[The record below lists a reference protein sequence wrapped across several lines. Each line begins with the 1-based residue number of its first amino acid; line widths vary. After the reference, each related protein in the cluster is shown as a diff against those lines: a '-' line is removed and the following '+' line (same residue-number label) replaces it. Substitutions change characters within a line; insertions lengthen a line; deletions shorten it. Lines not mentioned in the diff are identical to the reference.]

1 MSHSTD
7 PIEVKLCD
15 PLQDATDIKRCLD
28 YLRIEAERTG
38 LPFAAHLIGVA
49 AEAVSDSI
57 TLSEKSVERVN
68 RNGASQLAA
77 SAGAAEQRHSPCKP
91 RDSPGPQRRRSPTAG
106 RRA

>member
-1 MSHSTD
+1 MSNRND
-7 PIEVKLCD
+7 PIELKLCD
-15 PLQDATDIKRCLD
+15 PLQDATAIKRCLD

-57 TLSEKSVERVN
+57 ALSEKSVARID

-77 SAGAAEQRHSPCKP
+77 SAGLAEHRH
-91 RDSPGPQRRRSPTAG
+91 
-106 RRA
+106 

>member
-1 MSHSTD
+1 MSNNNE
-7 PIEVKLCD
+7 PIELKVSD
-15 PLQDATDIKRCLD
+15 PLQDAVAIKRCLD

-57 TLSEKSVERVN
+57 ALSEKSVARVN

-77 SAGAAEQRHSPCKP
+77 SAEMAEQRH
-91 RDSPGPQRRRSPTAG
+91 
-106 RRA
+106 

>member
-1 MSHSTD
+1 MSNRND
-7 PIEVKLCD
+7 PIELKLCD
-15 PLQDATDIKRCLD
+15 PLQDATAIKRCLD

-57 TLSEKSVERVN
+57 TLSEKSVARID

-77 SAGAAEQRHSPCKP
+77 SAGLAEQRH
-91 RDSPGPQRRRSPTAG
+91 
-106 RRA
+106 